1 MFSIYDK
8 QTSGH
13 LHSGR
18 NSKTKK
24 EAIDGAIE
32 FLYAD
37 GSVCAPSEIRRLGYA
52 RKEALISSHDLLVD
66 EHKEEITDGDE
77 D

>member
-1 MFSIYDK
+1 MYSIFDK
-8 QTSGH
+8 QTGCY

-37 GSVCAPSEIRRLGYA
+37 GGVCAPSAIRRLGYVK
-52 RKEALISSHDLLVD
+52 KEGLINSHDLIVD
-66 EHKEEITDGDE
+66 EHKEEIDE
-77 D
+77 DY